1 MYLHFLTSNCLKRP
15 GLNIYGL
22 QRAFY
27 QFCSKI
33 SRQGSFQVS
42 RAVFRS
48 PLRLWSDAPTV
59 VGIVSVSRFPSVYAV
74 AHLVV
79 TRSWT
84 AD

>member
-1 MYLHFLTSNCLKRP
+1 
-15 GLNIYGL
+15 
-22 QRAFY
+22 
-27 QFCSKI
+27 
-33 SRQGSFQVS
+33 VS

-79 TRSWT
+79 ARSWT